1 VVGGRVWQ
9 RSFNDACL
17 EGPIPGSRSSSDAPS
32 SNSSCSSRA
41 AAAVACFAG
50 GCEAGTG
57 LTSAVHS
64 TLFLSSVQAA
74 RHLMVCVCA
83 TGSRV
88 GSAPLGSPSTA
99 QYSSTPCNSR
109 RPPMQVCVSAWFV
122 CCGCFCP
129 KLCIRCSAGS
139 CSRQLQQL
147 HRLQAWLACSGFVL
161 VCGLGS
167 AVSVESLNE

>member
-1 VVGGRVWQ
+1 MVGGRVWQ

-17 EGPIPGSRSSSDAPS
+17 EGPIPGSRSSSDAP

-74 RHLMVCVCA
+74 RHLMGCVCA

-99 QYSSTPCNSR
+99 QYSSTPCYSR
-109 RPPMQVCVSAWFV
+109 RPPHAGVCVSMV
-122 CCGCFCP
+122 CVLWMFLPQVMQPG
-129 KLCIRCSAGS
+129 LCW
-139 CSRQLQQL
+139 QLQQAVAAAAQVASL
-147 HRLQAWLACSGFVL
+147 VGLLRLCAGLWSGCGC
-161 VCGLGS
+161 VC
-167 AVSVESLNE
+167 